1 MRKHVSPLICLT
13 GLLSLLPSAA
23 WGAQETPALQ
33 NWLLGTILVL
43 FAIIGLFV
51 GYMFYLQRTFLQAC
65 QDSRQL
71 NTFLLAPFGLP
82 AGSVRAV
89 IALILVCF
97 ALYLLTVS
105 AFNPGLEFPEAL
117 AAMLTSVIGYYYGSR
132 TAVKGAEESRR
143 EAVKDVQESRDRAV
157 NERERDRYETL
168 AGKVRKGLRLSRLA
182 VEILPEKLRR
192 KYDGVLDGLQT
203 GLAEAE
209 RLAGREEIVEAAR
222 EAGKVFES
230 FKKDNPVRDTVQGAV
245 SSFTRVLGGT
255 VPGIAVAGAVIGV
268 GSRLAGLAYQKW
280 KARILQAPFSPAIA
294 PLKVV
299 DANTGFTLLLK
310 SPIFKEAF
318 ASELQQNDR
327 PFMERAAKRF
337 LQEDGQQLWTEHKDR
352 FDSREEFELGLEQ
365 FRRAAADLELAQDIE
380 PDLLAEVGGYDK
392 LAAAVDRIREDPEA
406 ASDLD
411 ALVVM
416 AEELERKGEPVPA
429 IFDKIREELS

>member
-1 MRKHVSPLICLT
+1 MNM
-13 GLLSLLPSAA
+13 LLMSIPFLAFLLLPVPAEA
-23 WGAQETPALQ
+23 AQEDAVGQ
-33 NWLLGTILVL
+33 SWLFGTVIVL
-43 FAIIGLFV
+43 FAIIGMFV
-51 GYMFYLQRTFLQAC
+51 GYMFYLQKKFLEAC
-65 QDSRQL
+65 RKSEQL
-71 NTFLLAPFGLP
+71 NTFLLAPVGLP
-82 AGSVRAV
+82 SGSVRAV
-89 IALILVCF
+89 VALIVVCF
-97 ALYLLTVS
+97 ALYLITIA
-105 AFNPGLEFPEAL
+105 AFKPGVRFPEAL
-117 AAMLTSVIGYYYGSR
+117 AAILSSIIGFYYGSR
-132 TAVKGAEESRR
+132 TAVKGAEESART
-143 EAVKDVQESRDRAV
+143 AVKDVQESRDRAV
-157 NERERDRYETL
+157 KDRDRDRYETL

-192 KYDGVLDGLQT
+192 KYDGILDGLQT

-222 EAGKVFES
+222 EAGQAFES
-230 FKKDNPVRDTVQGAV
+230 FKKDNPVRDTVQKAV

-294 PLKVV
+294 PLEVV
-299 DANTGFTLLLK
+299 DASTGFTLLLK

-337 LQEDGQQLWTEHKDR
+337 LQQNGQQLWSEHKDR

-365 FRRAAADLELAQDIE
+365 FRRAAADLELARDIE

-392 LAAAVDRIREDPEA
+392 LAAALDRIREDPEA